1 MGGVAEERG
10 EHRDGEGQREAAVR
24 VWAKASLVTPMAIRA
39 VATLRVADHLT
50 EGPRTAQELGEAVG
64 ARPEALARVLRH
76 LVGEGLFVVANDR
89 FSLTETGAALRSDHP
104 YSRIGWFAADSAH
117 GRADLCLSELTEAL
131 RTGEPAY
138 GLHFGGSTFWDD
150 LSADPDLSASFDDI
164 MGARMAAQARTLAG
178 MYEWQALEH
187 VVDVGGGDGTLL
199 RTLLERFSRPRGT
212 VVDLAGPVAAARE
225 TFRRA
230 TLTDR
235 AGAVE
240 GSFFDPLPEGGDAY
254 LLCWVLHDWD
264 DASAR
269 TILRRCAEA
278 AGPTGTV
285 LVAEYGGGAE
295 MSELD
300 VRMLAY
306 FNGRERDG
314 EALTALAAESGLS
327 LAGDHESHGIR
338 LLEFTVGHPM

>member
-1 MGGVAEERG
+1 MSTGRKLVIVESP
-10 EHRDGEGQREAAVR
+10 
-24 VWAKASLVTPMAIRA
+24 AKARTIGGYLGSDYVVESSIGHIRDLPSNAADIPAKIKDKPWGRMAVDVEGDFTPYYVVPRDKKSHMTKLKKLVKDADELYL
-39 VATLRVADHLT
+39 ATDEDR
-50 EGPRTAQELGEAVG
+50 EGEAIAWHLAESLDVPQDRVFRVVFNEITQRAIEEAFREPG
-64 ARPEALARVLRH
+64 RLDQDKIDAQQARRVL
-76 LVGEGLFVVANDR
+76 DR
-89 FSLTETGAALRSDHP
+89 
-104 YSRIGWFAADSAH
+104 
-117 GRADLCLSELTEAL
+117 
-131 RTGEPAY
+131 
-138 GLHFGGSTFWDD
+138 
-150 LSADPDLSASFDDI
+150 I
-164 MGARMAAQARTLAG
+164 MGARMVAQARTLAG

-199 RTLLERFSRPRGT
+199 RTLLERFPRPRGT
-212 VVDLAGPVAAARE
+212 VVDLPGPVSAARA
-225 TFRRA
+225 TFREA
-230 TLTDR
+230 GLVDR
-235 AGAVE
+235 ADAVE
-240 GSFFDPLPEGGDAY
+240 GSFFDPLPGGADAY

-264 DASAR
+264 DVSAR
-269 TILRRCAEA
+269 AILRRCAEA

-314 EALTALAAESGLS
+314 EELAALAAESGLS